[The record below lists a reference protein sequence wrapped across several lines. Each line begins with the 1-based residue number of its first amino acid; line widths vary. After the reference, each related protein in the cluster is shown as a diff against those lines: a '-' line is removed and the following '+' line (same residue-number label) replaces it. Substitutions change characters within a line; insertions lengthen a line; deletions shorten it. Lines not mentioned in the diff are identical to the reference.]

1 MAYNVVLFS
10 NAERNF
16 DALPKKEMVR
26 IGEALQTLS
35 DLASD
40 LKHVKKLRLP
50 LQGYRKRVGN
60 YRILFDIENT
70 TIFVHAIKHRKD
82 AYR

>member
-1 MAYNVVLFS
+1 MAYKVFLFS
-10 NAERNF
+10 SAEKDF
-16 DALPKKEMVR
+16 DNLPKKEMVR
-26 IGEALQTLS
+26 IGEALRTLA

-40 LKHVKKLRLP
+40 IKHIKKLQLP

-70 TIFVHAIKHRKD
+70 TIFVHAIRHRKD